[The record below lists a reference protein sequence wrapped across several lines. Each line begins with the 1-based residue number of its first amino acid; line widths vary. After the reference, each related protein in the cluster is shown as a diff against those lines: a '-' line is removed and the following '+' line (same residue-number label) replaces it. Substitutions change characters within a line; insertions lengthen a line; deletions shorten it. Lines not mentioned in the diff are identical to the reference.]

1 VTARRVLVLVAI
13 GSLGLSAAVA
23 IVVLLFGDFGE
34 TEGRILG
41 TTFSIS
47 VASLLALPGT
57 VLLERQ
63 RQLLVAAT
71 NVALTLVAFVLALAL
86 LWIWEDAETLW
97 RVLGSFLA
105 AAVASTQWGA
115 LTLRRRPGDSDGIRL
130 TYIAACVLAAVLAAM
145 VVITIWAEIGADS
158 YYRVLGAL
166 AVLNVF
172 LVVLQFLLRR
182 LGRPSGGREA
192 RIVVDD
198 GDHEAVADAVR
209 RLEAAGLRVRVER

>member
-1 VTARRVLVLVAI
+1 MGEDARRAPPRRVSARRVLVLVAI

-115 LTLRRRPGDSDGIRL
+115 LTLRRRPGDSDGSASPTSPL
-130 TYIAACVLAAVLAAM
+130 ACSLPC
-145 VVITIWAEIGADS
+145 S
-158 YYRVLGAL
+158 
-166 AVLNVF
+166 
-172 LVVLQFLLRR
+172 RR
-182 LGRPSGGREA
+182 WS
-192 RIVVDD
+192 
-198 GDHEAVADAVR
+198 
-209 RLEAAGLRVRVER
+209 